1 MSLHLFSTPVQ
12 CTSCGTV
19 VDDPTVDR
27 CPKCGNLLKERRAP
41 RRLAGVESRYGG
53 LRILLGVLRF
63 LGVMVLLLGGLVF
76 FATLGDDGMSPTE
89 AGAILVGSVLAAVLM
104 FALAGIFELM
114 MDIEENTRSSF
125 RMQQRMLE
133 ALLDEEDD
141 DVVPPTA
148 ASVEGRTAAPA
159 AAPPLT

>member
-1 MSLHLFSTPVQ
+1 MSLHLFSTPTQ
-12 CTSCGTV
+12 CTNCGTV
-19 VDDPTVDR
+19 VDDPMVDR

-89 AGAILVGSVLAAVLM
+89 AGAILVGSVLGAVMM
-104 FALAGIFELM
+104 FALAGIFEL
-114 MDIEENTRSSF
+114 
-125 RMQQRMLE
+125 
-133 ALLDEEDD
+133 
-141 DVVPPTA
+141 
-148 ASVEGRTAAPA
+148 
-159 AAPPLT
+159 